1 VNILFITHYSSL
13 YGANRSLLLLLEGLK
28 ENNLNPMV
36 FVPDEGPL
44 IDELK
49 KRNIAYRKF
58 KFWAWM
64 GVYSKLFF
72 LKAVLRFL
80 LNVVSLP
87 ILTAY
92 ALKFKPSVIY
102 SNSSTTPI
110 GIYLSIILRIPHI
123 WHIRELVKLDYNLDY
138 DFGKKYFYY
147 FMRKSDAIISI
158 SQFVKDSLF
167 KGEWK
172 NITII
177 NNAVYS
183 KDNVESLNV
192 SIENRKAKAF
202 TFLIMSIVH
211 PSKGIHDAIE
221 ALGKIKK
228 DVSDVMLIVCG
239 GDEDKPYRKYLNDL
253 IIKLN
258 LVEQV
263 SFRGFVDK
271 PFEMYKI
278 ADTVLVCS
286 KNEAWGR
293 VAAEAMI
300 SGKPVIGYNGGGT
313 KEIIT
318 NNFNGLLYKDINELT
333 MSMKTVIQNREL
345 VNNLTC
351 NAKKFAL
358 ERFSNLEYTNKILS
372 IIIKLDK

>member
-1 VNILFITHYSSL
+1 MKILFITHYSSL

-28 ENNLNPMV
+28 ENNFNPMV
-36 FVPDEGPL
+36 LVPDEGPL

-49 KRNIAYRKF
+49 KRNIPYRKF

-64 GVYSKLFF
+64 GVRSKLFIF
-72 LKAVLRFL
+72 KAVLRFL
-80 LNVVSLP
+80 LNLISLP

-92 ALKFKPSVIY
+92 TLKFKPSVIY

-110 GIYLSIILRIPHI
+110 GIFLSIILRIPHI
-123 WHIRELVKLDYNLDY
+123 WHIRELGKLDYNLDY

-167 KGEWK
+167 KGDWK

-183 KDNVESLNV
+183 KDNDESLNV
-192 SIENRKAKAF
+192 GKENRKDKAF

-221 ALGKIKK
+221 ALGMIKRDIDNIK
-228 DVSDVMLIVCG
+228 LIICG
-239 GDEDKPYRKYLNDL
+239 SDEDKDYKKNLNDL
-253 IIKLN
+253 IEKLD
-258 LVEQV
+258 LKKQV
-263 SFRGFVDK
+263 FFRGFVEK

-278 ADTVLVCS
+278 VDAVLVCS
-286 KNEAWGR
+286 KHEAWGR

-318 NNFNGLLYKDINELT
+318 NNFNGLLYSDINELT
-333 MSMKTVIQNREL
+333 TCMKTVIQNREL
-345 VNNLTC
+345 VKILTS
-351 NAKKFAL
+351 NAKKYAL
-358 ERFSNLEYTNKILS
+358 ENYSNVEYTDNILS
-372 IIIKLDK
+372 IITKLGK